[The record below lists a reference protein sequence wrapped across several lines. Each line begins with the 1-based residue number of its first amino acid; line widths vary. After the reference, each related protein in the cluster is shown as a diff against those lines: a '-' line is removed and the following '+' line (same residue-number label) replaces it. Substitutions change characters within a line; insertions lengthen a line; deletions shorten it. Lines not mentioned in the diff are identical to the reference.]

1 METVLVVGASG
12 NIGVSVIIAALR
24 SGRRVLAIVRNN
36 AAEQKIIQHVGTK
49 DGITFVEAQVTDE
62 KSVQKVVDR
71 VKAGQLPDFQHV
83 YSAGWF
89 NIFDILQYIFLIC
102 QCGTVVG
109 KMETTH
115 PTQNLQMSAFRDI
128 MSINLEGNF
137 LAYRATIP
145 YLIDQGYPNATWTL
159 VTGSLG
165 DLGFAGVTAISQ
177 GALFSLASV
186 ACLENLKTNVRFN
199 EVYLGYRVDY
209 DSVVEEEGGDNRM
222 KSSEFAHVYETILA
236 NRDIRGCRI
245 TVSGPEDVDQ
255 LKYKKKLPDYDY
267 DSLFAEYM

>member
-24 SGRRVLAIVRNN
+24 SGRRVLAIVQSN
-36 AAEQKIIQHVGTK
+36 AAEKKIVQHVGTK
-49 DGITFVEAQVTDE
+49 DGITFVEAQITDE
-62 KSVQKVVDR
+62 NSVQKVVDR
-71 VKAGQLPDFQHV
+71 VKAGELPDFQHV
-83 YSAGWF
+83 YSA
-89 NIFDILQYIFLIC
+89 
-102 QCGTVVG
+102 VG

-128 MSINLEGNF
+128 MKINLEVNF

-145 YLIDQGYPNATWTL
+145 YLIDRGYTNATWTL

-165 DLGFAGVTAISQ
+165 DLGFAGFTAISQ
-177 GALFSLASV
+177 GALFSLANV

-236 NRDIRGCRI
+236 NSDIRGCRI
-245 TVSGPEDVDQ
+245 TVSGPDDVDQ

>member
-24 SGRRVLAIVRNN
+24 SGCRALAIVRNN

-49 DGITFVEAQVTDE
+49 DRMTFR
-62 KSVQKVVDR
+62 SKVVDR
-71 VKAGQLPDFQHV
+71 VKAGELPDFQHV
-83 YSAGWF
+83 YSAGGYKKQLF
-89 NIFDILQYIFLIC
+89 STSSI
-102 QCGTVVG
+102 G
-109 KMETTH
+109 KLDTTH
-115 PTQNLQMSAFRDI
+115 PTQNLKMSAFRDI
-128 MSINLEGNF
+128 MSINLEGDF

-186 ACLENLKTNVRFN
+186 AFLENLKTNVRFN
-199 EVYLGYRVDY
+199 EVHLGYRVDY
-209 DSVVEEEGGDNRM
+209 DSVVEEEGADNRM
-222 KSSEFAHVYETILA
+222 KFSEFAHVYEAILA
-236 NRDIRGCRI
+236 NQNSRGCRI
-245 TVSGPEDVDQ
+245 TVSGPEDVHQ
-255 LKYKKKLPDYDY
+255 LKYKRKLPDYDY
-267 DSLFAEYM
+267 DSLLAG

>member
-24 SGRRVLAIVRNN
+24 SGRRVLAIVRSS
-36 AAEQKIIQHVGTK
+36 AAEKKIVQHVGTK
-49 DGITFVEAQVTDE
+49 DGITFVKAQVTDE
-62 KSVQKVVDR
+62 NSVQKVVDR
-71 VKAGQLPDFQHV
+71 VKAGELPDFQHV
-83 YSAGWF
+83 YSA
-89 NIFDILQYIFLIC
+89 
-102 QCGTVVG
+102 VG
-109 KMETTH
+109 KIETTH

-128 MSINLEGNF
+128 MKINLEGNF

-145 YLIDQGYPNATWTL
+145 YLIDRGYPNATWTL

-236 NRDIRGCRI
+236 NPDIRGCRI
-245 TVSGPEDVDQ
+245 TVSGPDDVDQ

>member
-62 KSVQKVVDR
+62 NSVQKVVDR
-71 VKAGQLPDFQHV
+71 VKAGGLPDFQHV
-83 YSAGWF
+83 YSA
-89 NIFDILQYIFLIC
+89 
-102 QCGTVVG
+102 V
-109 KMETTH
+109 
-115 PTQNLQMSAFRDI
+115 
-128 MSINLEGNF
+128 
-137 LAYRATIP
+137 AYRATIP

-209 DSVVEEEGGDNRM
+209 DSIVEKEGGDNRM
-222 KSSEFAHVYETILA
+222 KSSEFAHVYEAILA
-236 NRDIRGCRI
+236 NQDIRACRI
-245 TVSGPEDVDQ
+245 TVSGPEDVHQ
-255 LKYKKKLPDYDY
+255 LKYKKKLPEYDY

>member
-24 SGRRVLAIVRNN
+24 SGRRVLAIVRNS
-36 AAEQKIIQHVGTK
+36 AAEQKIVKHVGTK
-49 DGITFVEAQVTDE
+49 DGITFVEAQVIDE
-62 KSVQKVVDR
+62 SSVQRVVDR
-71 VKAGQLPDFQHV
+71 VKAGELPDFQHV
-83 YSAGWF
+83 SSA
-89 NIFDILQYIFLIC
+89 DA
-102 QCGTVVG
+102 V
-109 KMETTH
+109 
-115 PTQNLQMSAFRDI
+115 
-128 MSINLEGNF
+128 
-137 LAYRATIP
+137 AYRATIP
-145 YLIDQGYPNATWTL
+145 YLIDQDHTNATWTL

-209 DSVVEEEGGDNRM
+209 DSVVEEEGGVNRM

-236 NRDIRGCRI
+236 NRDIKGCRI

-255 LKYKKKLPDYDY
+255 LKYKKKLPDYDD

>member
-1 METVLVVGASG
+1 MTLASLANTMETVLVVGASG

-24 SGRRVLAIVRNN
+24 SGRQVLAIVRNN
-36 AAEQKIIQHVGTK
+36 AAKQKIIQHVGSK

-62 KSVQKVVDR
+62 SSVQKVVDR
-71 VKAGQLPDFQHV
+71 VKAGVLPAFQHV
-83 YSAGWF
+83 YSA
-89 NIFDILQYIFLIC
+89 
-102 QCGTVVG
+102 VG
-109 KMETTH
+109 KMEITH
-115 PTQNLQMSAFRDI
+115 PTQNLELSAFRDI
-128 MSINLEGNF
+128 MSVNLEGNF

-145 YLIDQGYPNATWTL
+145 YLISQGYPNATWTL
-159 VTGSLG
+159 VTGSAG

-209 DSVVEEEGGDNRM
+209 DSVVEEKGDDNRM
-222 KSSEFAHVYETILA
+222 KSSEFSHVYEAILA
-236 NRDIRGCRI
+236 NQDIRGCRI
-245 TVSGPEDVDQ
+245 TVSGPEDINQ
-255 LKYKKKLPDYDY
+255 LKYKKKLPDLDY

>member
-1 METVLVVGASG
+1 METVLVGGASG

-49 DGITFVEAQVTDE
+49 DRITFVEAQVTYE
-62 KSVQKVVDR
+62 NSVQKVVDR
-71 VKAGQLPDFQHV
+71 VKAGELPDFQH
-83 YSAGWF
+83 
-89 NIFDILQYIFLIC
+89 
-102 QCGTVVG
+102 VVG

-115 PTQNLQMSAFRDI
+115 PTQNLKI
-128 MSINLEGNF
+128 
-137 LAYRATIP
+137 
-145 YLIDQGYPNATWTL
+145 YPNATWTL

-165 DLGFAGVTAISQ
+165 ALGFAGVTAISQ

-199 EVYLGYRVDY
+199 EVYLGYR
-209 DSVVEEEGGDNRM
+209 DSV
-222 KSSEFAHVYETILA
+222 FAHVYEAILA
-236 NRDIRGCRI
+236 NQSIRGCRI
-245 TVSGPEDVDQ
+245 TVSSPEDVHQ
-255 LKYKKKLPDYDY
+255 LKYKRKLPDYDY